1 MSEIKVIIGEGLP
14 VLVDYDYDDNDQE
27 VVINSVCIAET
38 DIKDIL
44 SDYVIEGIE
53 QKVFDS
59 FDSELVEP
67 ERFDDEY
74 MD

>member
-27 VVINSVCIAET
+27 VCINSVCIAET
-38 DIKDIL
+38 DIIDIL
-44 SDYVIEGIE
+44 SAYVIEGIE

-59 FDSELVEP
+59 FDAELQEP
-67 ERFDDEY
+67 DDEERY
-74 MD
+74 